1 MSGFIDPK
9 THLNL
14 DYPYHK
20 ADICIIAD
28 EFKIGAKILYNST
41 TFIFAHVDHTAYAH
55 YGHVDYTQ
63 RLLDMINAV
72 KARKVQV

>member
-20 ADICIIAD
+20 VDTCIITD
-28 EFKIGAKILYNST
+28 KFKIGAKIRYGTT
-41 TFIFAHVDHTAYAH
+41 TFILAHINNTAYAH

-63 RLLDMINAV
+63 RLLDMIKAI
-72 KARKVQV
+72 KARKVQI